1 MHGVD
6 WLDRSIGSSVDSLSV
21 EEPFEEQRRLAT
33 HVHVCTQ
40 MTNDHTHTRSTPPS
54 TPLTHTAH
62 REPTDPTRRRIGTGN
77 RVATEGGS
85 QAKQSIMASPPGSQ
99 DDHPPLGEGAGGGV
113 SFGFLNEFDDGGP
126 RYQVGGRWWMRMCV
140 GG

>member
-6 WLDRSIGSSVDSLSV
+6 CLDRSIGSSVDSLSV

-40 MTNDHTHTRSTPPS
+40 MTNDHTHTFHPTIHTPYPHRTQGTDRPDPS
-54 TPLTHTAH
+54 PHRH
-62 REPTDPTRRRIGTGN
+62 RKSGGHGRREPSK
-77 RVATEGGS
+77 A
-85 QAKQSIMASPPGSQ
+85 SIMASPPGSQ

>member
-77 RVATEGGS
+77 RVATDGGS
-85 QAKQSIMASPPGSQ
+85 QAKQASWQARPARRTTTRRSGRGP
-99 DDHPPLGEGAGGGV
+99 GAG
-113 SFGFLNEFDDGGP
+113 
-126 RYQVGGRWWMRMCV
+126 
-140 GG
+140 